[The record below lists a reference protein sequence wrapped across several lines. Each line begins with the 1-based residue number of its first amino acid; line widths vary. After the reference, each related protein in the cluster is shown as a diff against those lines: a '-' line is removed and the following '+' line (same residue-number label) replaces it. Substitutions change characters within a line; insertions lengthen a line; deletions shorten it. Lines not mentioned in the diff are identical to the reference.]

1 MISKKLLIFVLLFM
15 VFQYILL
22 ITEWKP
28 YLDMCSD
35 IQGYKYNF
43 FKSKDNK
50 LRLIPLIIFSL
61 VYFIM
66 VTCFSYFLGEK
77 LYKINLY
84 SFLFIIFV
92 YAFWDSAYYV
102 MFDKALKHL
111 PILLY
116 DIFIV
121 AGLCLVLTQF
131 IFNKFYKILE
141 KNIPILS
148 LLYVTAMILFFYVCY
163 KYNPDV
169 SNITGIYQPY
179 HVLFIVFLSLVSIF
193 CYNLLKLK

>member
-15 VFQYILL
+15 IFEYILV

-28 YLDMCSD
+28 YLNMCSD
-35 IQGYKYNF
+35 IQGYKYNW
-43 FKSKDNK
+43 FKSQDNK

-61 VYFIM
+61 GYFTM
-66 VTCFSYFLGEK
+66 VICFSYFLGEK
-77 LYKINLY
+77 LYKINLV

-92 YAFWDSAYYV
+92 YAFWDFAYYV

-111 PILLY
+111 PVILY

-121 AGLCLVLTQF
+121 GGLCLVLTQF

-141 KNIPILS
+141 KNIPILI
-148 LLYVTAMILFFYVCY
+148 LLYFVTMFLFFYVCY

-169 SNITGIYQPY
+169 SNITGVYQPF
-179 HVLFIVFLSLVSIF
+179 HVLFIILVIASLQFFYS
-193 CYNLLKLK
+193 LLKT

>member
-1 MISKKLLIFVLLFM
+1 MISKKLLIFILLFM
-15 VFQYILL
+15 IFEYILV

-35 IQGYKYNF
+35 IQGYKYNW

-61 VYFIM
+61 GYFIM

-92 YAFWDSAYYV
+92 YTFWDFAYYV

-111 PILLY
+111 PVILY

-121 AGLCLVLTQF
+121 GGLCLILTQF

-141 KNIPILS
+141 KNIPIL
-148 LLYVTAMILFFYVCY
+148 VLFYFGTMFLFLYVCY

-169 SNITGIYQPY
+169 SNINGIYQPL
-179 HVLFIVFLSLVSIF
+179 HVLFLLILLLVLMFLCSLI
-193 CYNLLKLK
+193 KT

>member
-1 MISKKLLIFVLLFM
+1 M
-15 VFQYILL
+15 VFQYILV

-35 IQGYKYNF
+35 IQDYKYNW
-43 FKSKDNK
+43 FKSQDNK
-50 LRLIPLIIFSL
+50 LKLIPLIIFSL
-61 VYFIM
+61 GYFTM
-66 VTCFSYFLGEK
+66 VICFSYFLGEK

-92 YAFWDSAYYV
+92 YAFWDFAYYV

-111 PILLY
+111 PVILY

-121 AGLCLVLTQF
+121 GGLCLILTQF

-141 KNIPILS
+141 KNIPILV
-148 LLYVTAMILFFYVCY
+148 LFYFGTMFLFFYVCY

-179 HVLFIVFLSLVSIF
+179 HVLFIIF
-193 CYNLLKLK
+193 VIVAIQFCIFFY